1 MRICAYQVSHWR
13 EQYSI
18 RWYQSRSHGVS
29 EVMVCV
35 FQYNVS
41 VPLVSSPMSV
51 SVLACK
57 PLLVSLLTPP
67 PDKLEG
73 NDTYDNIDAVER
85 G

>member
-1 MRICAYQVSHWR
+1 MEMRDENMWI
-13 EQYSI
+13 
-18 RWYQSRSHGVS
+18 S
-29 EVMVCV
+29 EVMV

-67 PDKLEG
+67 PPDKLEG